1 MKVFRTTDGRIV
13 QMADKIMIE
22 GWEAEMP
29 LLFIGFIKE
38 KRLPIYRKEYPKSL
52 VKAVEVYLDE
62 VLENVAIPKLISAL
76 SSKDKEELLSVAEN
90 IVKISESNPDQL
102 KIALPHL
109 EKTVTTNSNKN
120 IVKLLEKAVKNY
132 QKAQKRKQTAQKRKK
147 LGTLRKEMDE
157 VDRSYADGNLT
168 DAAYLIKQKD
178 YLKLKREIEL
188 AEELD

>member
-13 QMADKIMIE
+13 QMADRPQIE
-22 GWEAEMP
+22 KWGAEMP

-38 KRLPIYRKEYPKSL
+38 KRLPLYRKEYPKSL
-52 VKAVEVYLDE
+52 VKAVEAYLDE

-76 SSKDKEELLSVAEN
+76 SSNDKEELLNVAEN

-109 EKTVTTNSNKN
+109 EKTATTHPNKN
-120 IVKLLEKAVKNY
+120 IVKLLEKALKNY
-132 QKAQKRKQTAQKRKK
+132 RKAQKRKQTAKKRKI
-147 LGTLRKEMDE
+147 LGALRKDMDE
-157 VDRSYADGNLT
+157 VDRTYADGNLT
-168 DAAYLIKQKD
+168 DAEYLVKQKE

-188 AEELD
+188 AEETT